1 MPRLLSLHIQN
12 FRGIKDLMCDFSGS
26 DMCCL
31 IGHCDSGKS
40 TILQAISYLF
50 ASNWTIP
57 VSDEDFYRLD
67 TSSSIQIT
75 GIVEDPPK
83 DLLTMDKYGLDA
95 FWQDEDNQQGLSIEL
110 TLTVESDL
118 NPRWEIHNRNND
130 EYHPISNKD
139 RSLFNIRMI
148 DDYFDTQFNMS
159 KYSLLKSLVADI
171 EGSATFDNKIGIE
184 LIRGLKQQLSI
195 GEDISQKVSDKL
207 NEQVAS
213 LGGEQHNYSLA
224 VPTAELMLR
233 GNQIGLHAEDVPVRL
248 MGKGSRRQLSLGLQL
263 ALGSSESSI
272 ILIDEIEQ
280 GLEPYKVKTIVR
292 TLKDSGR
299 QVFLTTHSENV
310 LCELDAADLYLL
322 RKGASSVYHMNDTY
336 QGMLRTNPDA
346 FFFDKVIV
354 CEGKTE
360 YGFIIEL
367 DRYLSKQIGTSISSY
382 AVSPII
388 GEGSKMPQYCK
399 LLKEIGTQCM
409 CFIDNDVE
417 KTKKEIEGLAEI
429 CCCEP
434 GNAIEEQ
441 YFKDAPFHVIEGL
454 INDLKVQGVIPQ
466 DIILSEQTRT
476 EVGSQVKKGKW
487 FKNIGGGRL
496 LGERLFS
503 SLSDISKETCMY
515 KQIQNISSW
524 IKGETK

>member
-1 MPRLLSLHIQN
+1 
-12 FRGIKDLMCDFSGS
+12 MCDFTGS

-40 TILQAISYLF
+40 TVLQAISYLF
-50 ASNWTIP
+50 ASSWTIP
-57 VSDEDFYRLD
+57 VSDEDFFRLD
-67 TSSSIQIT
+67 TSCSIQIT

-83 DLLTMDKYGLDA
+83 SLLTIDKYGLDT

-110 TLTVESDL
+110 TLTIESDL

-139 RSLFNIRMI
+139 RSLFNVRTI

-171 EGSATFDNKIGIE
+171 EGSATFDSKIGID
-184 LIRGLKQQLSI
+184 LVRSLKQQLSI
-195 GEDISQKVSDKL
+195 GEGISQKVSDKL

-224 VPTAELMLR
+224 VPTAELLLR
-233 GNQIGLHAEDVPVRL
+233 GNQIGLHAEDIPVRL

-280 GLEPYKVKTIVR
+280 GLEPYKVKTIAR

-310 LCELDAADLYLL
+310 LYELDATDLYLL
-322 RKGASSVYHMNDTY
+322 RKGASSIFHMNDSY
-336 QGMLRTNPDA
+336 QGILRTNPDA
-346 FFFDKVIV
+346 FFFDKVII

-360 YGFIIEL
+360 YGFILEL
-367 DRYLSKQIGTSISSY
+367 DRYLCKQTGTSISSY

-399 LLKEIGTQCM
+399 LLKEIGTQCL
-409 CFIDNDVE
+409 CFIDYDVE
-417 KTKKEIEGLAEI
+417 KTKKEVEGLAAI
-429 CCCEP
+429 SCCEL

-441 YFKDAPFHVIEGL
+441 YFKDAPLPILEEL
-454 INDLKVQGVIPQ
+454 INYLKSQGIIPRE
-466 DIILSEQTRT
+466 IILSEQTRL

-487 FKNIGGGRL
+487 LKNIAGGRL
-496 LGERLFS
+496 MGERLFS
-503 SLSDISKETCMY
+503 SLSDIDKETCMY
-515 KQIQNISSW
+515 KQIQYISSW
-524 IKGETK
+524 IKGEQE